1 MHEIRFC
8 GRESRLSGYDAFDLD
23 CQLTNFIRTTFC
35 SHPIHLGLCFPVTP
49 SGGYQLLWHTK
60 RFIPLSFHP
69 LSYSVM
75 ASAATNRLSRDD
87 FRKAKELEE
96 LRKTGAAPPELDDDG
111 RIINPHIPQYISAA
125 PWYYNTTRPGL
136 KHQYLSKFQP
146 PPDTATVHTPHKRL
160 VSVPSDVQ
168 QQWKPGSCDN
178 CGSQAHKTK
187 DCLERPRKR
196 SAKLGG
202 EVTGRDEWVE
212 QPKLDYDGKRDRWS
226 GYDTR
231 EYTKVV
237 ERYEKAELE
246 RKKRKLEQ
254 LEEVYKQDKLKQDD
268 KEQKEKEEA
277 DTPAVVDDEKKEG
290 DGVVGSASAVTD
302 GANGEHKESEIE
314 KIKRLKRE
322 KRLHKLRKKVAKATA
337 TDSNAASSA
346 TRSSDSDTDSDTDDE
361 GGDSDDDDYGEVIT
375 ALDTKQRVTVR
386 NLRIREDTAKYLRNL
401 NPNSAHYD
409 PKTRSMRENPYPD
422 KRPDEVLYAG
432 DNWVRASG
440 EVKEVARLQRYVWD
454 SAERAAMEGSGQG
467 VEVHAVALPSAAE
480 KLYQAHRQQKEQQ
493 KQQLKSQLIDKY
505 GGEAH
510 LSKPAVSLLQTV
522 EAMPLYDESGRLI
535 GGGER
540 LAAKSK
546 YVEDVR
552 EGNHSAVWGSWF
564 DRQEGKW
571 GYGCCHSLIRGSICV
586 GEVGKGLKAEMEKER
601 EKAMEKAYKREEKRQ
616 REEQEK
622 GKQDVPSSAQQW
634 GRGGMSRDPTEAE
647 MENYHRQQRRSDDPL
662 NAMTNAV

>member
-1 MHEIRFC
+1 
-8 GRESRLSGYDAFDLD
+8 
-23 CQLTNFIRTTFC
+23 
-35 SHPIHLGLCFPVTP
+35 
-49 SGGYQLLWHTK
+49 
-60 RFIPLSFHP
+60 
-69 LSYSVM
+69 M
-75 ASAATNRLSRDD
+75 ASAATSRLSRDD

-111 RIINPHIPQYISAA
+111 RIINPHIPQYISSA

-136 KHQYLSKFQP
+136 KHQYLSKFKP

-160 VSVPSDVQ
+160 VVAAADSQ
-168 QQWKPGSCDN
+168 QQWRPGCCDN

-187 DCLERPRKR
+187 ECLERPRKR

-226 GYDTR
+226 GYDSR
-231 EYTKVV
+231 EHTKVV

-246 RKKRKLEQ
+246 RKKRKLEE
-254 LEEVYKQDKLKQDD
+254 LEEVYRQDRLKQEEKERTD
-268 KEQKEKEEA
+268 KEAADNPQAAVEE
-277 DTPAVVDDEKKEG
+277 EKKEG
-290 DGVVGSASAVTD
+290 ESAVNSIQGSVAGSDGVAGS
-302 GANGEHKESEIE
+302 GGEHKETEIE

-322 KRLHKLRKKVAKATA
+322 KRLHKLRKRIAKATA
-337 TDSNAASSA
+337 SDSNATSASASA
-346 TRSSDSDTDSDTDDE
+346 QQSSDSDTDSDTDDE
-361 GGDSDDDDYGEVIT
+361 GGDSDNEDYGEVIT
-375 ALDTKQRVTVR
+375 ALDAKQRVTVR

-401 NPNSAHYD
+401 NPTSAHYD

-454 SAERAAMEGSGQG
+454 SAERAAMEGSEQG

-493 KQQLKSQLIDKY
+493 KAQLKSQLIDRY

-522 EAMPLYDESGRLI
+522 ETMPLYDESGRLV
-535 GGGER
+535 GGGEK
-540 LAAKSK
+540 LAVRSK
-546 YVEDVR
+546 YVEDAK
-552 EGNHSAVWGSWF
+552 ESNHTLVWGSWF
-564 DRQEGKW
+564 DRQEAKW

-586 GEVGKGLKAEMEKER
+586 GEVGKGLKAEMERER
-601 EKAMEKAYKREEKRQ
+601 EKAYKRDEKRQ

-622 GKQDVPSSAQQW
+622 GEQDVPPSAQQW
-634 GRGGMSRDPTEAE
+634 GRSSMSREPTAE
-647 MENYHRQQRRSDDPL
+647 ETDMYHRQQRRSDDPL

>member
-1 MHEIRFC
+1 
-8 GRESRLSGYDAFDLD
+8 
-23 CQLTNFIRTTFC
+23 
-35 SHPIHLGLCFPVTP
+35 
-49 SGGYQLLWHTK
+49 
-60 RFIPLSFHP
+60 
-69 LSYSVM
+69 M

-111 RIINPHIPQYISAA
+111 RIINPHIPQYISSA

-136 KHQYLSKFQP
+136 KHQYLSKYKP
-146 PPDTATVHTPHKRL
+146 PPDIATVHTPHKRL
-160 VSVPSDVQ
+160 VSSAVQ
-168 QQWKPGSCDN
+168 QLWKPGSCDN
-178 CGSQAHKTK
+178 CGAQSHTTK

-196 SAKLGG
+196 NARLGG
-202 EVTGRDEWVE
+202 AVTGREEWVE
-212 QPKLDYDGKRDRWS
+212 QPNLDYDGKRDRWS
-226 GYDTR
+226 GYDSR

-246 RKKRKLEQ
+246 RKKRKLEE
-254 LEEVYKQDKLKQDD
+254 LEEVYRLDRVKQEE
-268 KEQKEKEEA
+268 KERKEKEATDNPQAA
-277 DTPAVVDDEKKEG
+277 DEEKKEG
-290 DGVVGSASAVTD
+290 DSAVKEG
-302 GANGEHKESEIE
+302 GAELKESEIE

-322 KRLHKLRKKVAKATA
+322 KRLHKLRKKIAKAT
-337 TDSNAASSA
+337 THDSIAASTA
-346 TRSSDSDTDSDTDDE
+346 AAPQQSSDSDTDSDTDDE
-361 GGDSDDDDYGEVIT
+361 GGDSDNEDYGEVIT
-375 ALDTKQRVTVR
+375 ALDAKQRVTVR

-401 NPNSAHYD
+401 NPTSAHYD

-440 EVKEVARLQRYVWD
+440 EVREVARLQRYVWD
-454 SAERAAMEGSGQG
+454 SAERAAMEGSSQG

-480 KLYQAHRQQKEQQ
+480 KLYQSHRAQKEQQ
-493 KQQLKSQLIDKY
+493 KAALKSQLIERY

-522 EAMPLYDESGRLI
+522 ESMAVYDESGRLI
-535 GGGER
+535 GGGEK
-540 LAAKSK
+540 LTAASK
-546 YVEDVR
+546 YVEDSR

-601 EKAMEKAYKREEKRQ
+601 EKALYKRDEHRQ
-616 REEQEK
+616 REVQAEK
-622 GKQDVPSSAQQW
+622 GKQDVQSTAQQW
-634 GRGGMSRDPTEAE
+634 GRSNMSREPTEEE
-647 MENYHRQQRRSDDPL
+647 MESFHRQQRRSDDPL
-662 NAMTNAV
+662 NSMTNAV

>member
-1 MHEIRFC
+1 MSLSTFIHTISSTCWCFF
-8 GRESRLSGYDAFDLD
+8 SVILSGSL
-23 CQLTNFIRTTFC
+23 
-35 SHPIHLGLCFPVTP
+35 LGNSSWP
-49 SGGYQLLWHTK
+49 SSLSALLL
-60 RFIPLSFHP
+60 PLS
-69 LSYSVM
+69 LSSSAM
-75 ASAATNRLSRDD
+75 ASANTTRLSRDD

-111 RIINPHIPQYISAA
+111 RIINPHIPQYISSA

-136 KHQYLSKFQP
+136 KHQYLSKFKP

-160 VSVPSDVQ
+160 LSVEPQPQ
-168 QQWKPGSCDN
+168 QQWKPGCCDN
-178 CGSQAHKTK
+178 CGAQAHKTK

-196 SAKLGG
+196 NAKLAG

-226 GYDTR
+226 GYDSR
-231 EYTKVV
+231 EYSKVV
-237 ERYEKAELE
+237 ERYEKVELE

-254 LEEVYKQDKLKQDD
+254 LEEVYRQDKIKQD
-268 KEQKEKEEA
+268 ETERKEKEAA
-277 DTPAVVDDEKKEG
+277 DHPKPADEEKKEG
-290 DGVVGSASAVTD
+290 EGGATTASAA
-302 GANGEHKESEIE
+302 GASESGNTEQKAAVSDVRETEIE

-322 KRLHKLRKKVAKATA
+322 KRLHKLRKKIAKATH
-337 TDSNAASSA
+337 DPNAASSA
-346 TRSSDSDTDSDTDDE
+346 ASTQQSSDSDTDSDTDDE
-361 GGDSDDDDYGEVIT
+361 GGGDSDNEDYGEVIT
-375 ALDTKQRVTVR
+375 ALDAKQRVTVR

-454 SAERAAMEGSGQG
+454 SAERAAMEGSGQA

-480 KLYQAHRQQKEQQ
+480 KLYQAHKQQKEQQ
-493 KQQLKSQLIDKY
+493 QAQLKSQLIDRY

-522 EAMPLYDESGRLI
+522 EAMPLYDESGRLVA
-535 GGGER
+535 GGEK
-540 LAAKSK
+540 LAARSK
-546 YVEDVR
+546 YVEDVK
-552 EGNHSAVWGSWF
+552 EGGHTAVWGSWF

-586 GEVGKGLKAEMEKER
+586 GEVGKGLKAEMERER
-601 EKAMEKAYKREEKRQ
+601 EKAYKREETRQ
-616 REEQEK
+616 REGQEK
-622 GKQDVPSSAQQW
+622 AKQDVQSNAQQW
-634 GRGGMSRDPTEAE
+634 GRSAMSREPTEDE
-647 MENYHRQQRRSDDPL
+647 METYHRQQRRYDDPM
-662 NAMTNAV
+662 NGISNSV